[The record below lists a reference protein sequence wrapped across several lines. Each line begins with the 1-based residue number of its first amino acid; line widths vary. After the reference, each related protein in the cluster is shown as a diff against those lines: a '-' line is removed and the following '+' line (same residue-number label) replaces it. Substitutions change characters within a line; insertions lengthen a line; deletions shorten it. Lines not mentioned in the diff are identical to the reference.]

1 MKEPIERGFSI
12 LKKQVS
18 PEPRITYTL
27 PDGSTT
33 IWLNEYTDALI
44 QAEQDR
50 IVKLLEDKLP
60 GAKRVGAF
68 YASAIEDAIELAK
81 GERE

>member
-1 MKEPIERGFSI
+1 MKERFDKGFSI
-12 LKKQVS
+12 INKHGS
-18 PEPRITYTL
+18 PEPRVVYTL

-33 IWLNEYTDALI
+33 IWLNEYTDALV

-50 IVKLLEDKLP
+50 IVKVLEDKLP
-60 GAKRVGAF
+60 GARKVGAF

-81 GERE
+81 GKR